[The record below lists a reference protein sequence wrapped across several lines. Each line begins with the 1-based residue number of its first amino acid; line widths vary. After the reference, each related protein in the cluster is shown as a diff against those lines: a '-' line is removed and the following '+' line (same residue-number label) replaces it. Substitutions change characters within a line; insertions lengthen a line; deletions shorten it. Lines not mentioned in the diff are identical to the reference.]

1 MHQCYTTTI
10 CIKVITR
17 PCLVSY
23 QCELPLL
30 IWIMHTLTRY
40 YSTNQSEIPKSSRE
54 HLNHSHMDYNTS
66 PFFFFLNTYGLYHNI
81 NIKLIIEDRK
91 FVVLMVK
98 NKLFFLLL
106 MTIFFIEWFF
116 QDQMKVL
123 YITYIVVQIT
133 PTLKKIWLMKL
144 LIIKSKVRLNLMF

>member
-66 PFFFFLNTYGLYHNI
+66 PFFFLNTYGLYHNI

-91 FVVLMVK
+91 FVVLMVR

-106 MTIFFIEWFF
+106 MTIFFYRVVFPRSYEGSIYNIHSSTNYTNVKENLIEE
-116 QDQMKVL
+116 
-123 YITYIVVQIT
+123 IV
-133 PTLKKIWLMKL
+133 
-144 LIIKSKVRLNLMF
+144 NY